1 MTSRTMQD
9 DLQSF
14 SGEQLLWLS
23 IMSNKATRVLI
34 EHELGRRA
42 KVRQSMETLAR
53 LLDHAMAKTVPQTV
67 PARRTA

>member
-1 MTSRTMQD
+1 MED

-23 IMSNKATRVLI
+23 IMSNKSTRVLI

-42 KVRQSMETLAR
+42 KVRKSMETLAR
-53 LLDHAMAKTVPQTV
+53 VLDHAMSKATPQTA
-67 PARRTA
+67 ARRTA